1 MRFDVMTLFPTEV
14 DAFLSFSIIG
24 RARKAGLLDVFCH
37 DIRDYTLDRHNRVD
51 DYAYG
56 GGKGMVMQ
64 PQPAID
70 CFRHIQSI
78 VPDTYCIYLSP
89 KGRKFTQAKAK
100 SLLKKQ
106 NITFL
111 CGHYEGIDQRI
122 IDLIVDEEL
131 SLGDFVLTGGELPAI
146 AVIDAVSR
154 MIPGVLADSSCY
166 EDESIYSGLLEY
178 PQYTRPP
185 VYEGLEVPEVLQN
198 GNHALIRK
206 WKLEQSLKITE
217 ERRKDLYRR
226 FMNKQKG
233 TAKK

>member
-1 MRFDVMTLFPTEV
+1 MTLFPDEV
-14 DAFLSFSIIG
+14 NAFLNFSIIG
-24 RARKAGLLDVFCH
+24 RARKANLIDIYCH
-37 DIRDYTLDRHNRVD
+37 NIRDYTTDKHNRVD

-70 CFRHIQSI
+70 CFKHIKDE

-89 KGRKFTQAKAK
+89 KGRKFTQSKAKA
-100 SLLKKQ
+100 LLKKG
-106 NITFL
+106 NITLL

-122 IDLIVDEEL
+122 IDLIVDEEI
-131 SLGDFVLTGGELPAI
+131 SIGDFVLTGGELPAMAI
-146 AVIDAVSR
+146 VDSVSR

-166 EDESIYSGLLEY
+166 EEESIYSGLLEY

-198 GNHALIRK
+198 GNHALIKK
-206 WKLEQSLKITE
+206 WKLEKSLEITQQ
-217 ERRKDLYRR
+217 RRKDLYRR
-226 FMNKQKG
+226 FINKKEG
-233 TAKK
+233 SKK